1 MSGCRGNKLTILTSL
16 VVPSLLVKP
25 VLIGDGGVEGNL
37 ADRMSGA
44 REVTVVTTQKFS
56 VITPRMAPRK
66 PEDDPYDCINMQQQ
80 PATDKGLVNA
90 EMLAA
95 LPHKKEADPPQ
106 DTSAVYTF
114 LGLATLPRLS
124 KANPRLHEIPRE
136 LVTHIAEF
144 AHRPEYRCYW
154 LGTANS
160 TRGAASKVDVTR
172 HADVVLAMPPM
183 RKGVHYVEIIL
194 GCAWCHTKIC
204 FEGVGQFF
212 WLEFTEEEIDAPGA
226 EDTWKTMCFKS
237 FDYTMRELVIPA
249 SQYGHIE
256 PPRTYCV
263 EWWDQLDER
272 VRVGLLVDMDRG
284 CVTCRINGRHSTPC
298 VRFPTF
304 AGIRWGMA
312 KTGAA
317 PTTTRRHRRSTC
329 NAAPQKAPGPITNTG
344 AAASRSWSETSPTG
358 RGCGGRRAFAFR
370 GALSRVGPRA
380 AGLPTRFSGRRRTR

>member
-1 MSGCRGNKLTILTSL
+1 MIIGCRGNKLTILTPLSSFL
-16 VVPSLLVKP
+16 LLYLVKP
-25 VLIGDGGVEGNL
+25 VLIESWGC
-37 ADRMSGA
+37 DRRLLYSSMSGA
-44 REVTVVTTQKFS
+44 RDVTVVTTQKFS

-160 TRGAASKVDVTR
+160 PGGPACKVDVTR
-172 HADVVLAMPPM
+172 HADVVLAMPP
-183 RKGVHYVEIIL
+183 
-194 GCAWCHTKIC
+194 
-204 FEGVGQFF
+204 
-212 WLEFTEEEIDAPGA
+212 
-226 EDTWKTMCFKS
+226 
-237 FDYTMRELVIPA
+237 
-249 SQYGHIE
+249 
-256 PPRTYCV
+256 
-263 EWWDQLDER
+263 
-272 VRVGLLVDMDRG
+272 
-284 CVTCRINGRHSTPC
+284 
-298 VRFPTF
+298 
-304 AGIRWGMA
+304 IRWGMA

-329 NAAPQKAPGPITNTG
+329 NAAPQKAHGPITNTG

-370 GALSRVGPRA
+370 GALSRAGPRA

>member
-1 MSGCRGNKLTILTSL
+1 
-16 VVPSLLVKP
+16 
-25 VLIGDGGVEGNL
+25 
-37 ADRMSGA
+37 
-44 REVTVVTTQKFS
+44 
-56 VITPRMAPRK
+56 MAPRK

-160 TRGAASKVDVTR
+160 PGGPACKVDVT
-172 HADVVLAMPPM
+172 
-183 RKGVHYVEIIL
+183 
-194 GCAWCHTKIC
+194 
-204 FEGVGQFF
+204 
-212 WLEFTEEEIDAPGA
+212 
-226 EDTWKTMCFKS
+226 
-237 FDYTMRELVIPA
+237 
-249 SQYGHIE
+249 
-256 PPRTYCV
+256 
-263 EWWDQLDER
+263 
-272 VRVGLLVDMDRG
+272 
-284 CVTCRINGRHSTPC
+284 
-298 VRFPTF
+298 
-304 AGIRWGMA
+304 
-312 KTGAA
+312 
-317 PTTTRRHRRSTC
+317 
-329 NAAPQKAPGPITNTG
+329 
-344 AAASRSWSETSPTG
+344 TG

-370 GALSRVGPRA
+370 GALSRAGPRA